1 MTRLEGANFKL
12 NQNANKMAEKKK
24 KKGIEVVNRKAKYEY
39 EFITN
44 YEAGIVLM
52 GTEIKSIRQ
61 NNVNL
66 KDAYCVFKKGELYI
80 KSLFIGEYKF
90 GNIFNH
96 ETRRDRKLLLRRGE
110 LRKLEKR
117 VKERG
122 FTIVPYRLY
131 ISERGFAKV
140 EIALAQGKKIYDKRK
155 SIKEKDQ
162 KRDMARIKKIRL

>member
-1 MTRLEGANFKL
+1 
-12 NQNANKMAEKKK
+12 MAEKKK
-24 KKGIEVVNRKAKYEY
+24 KQPVDIKNRKAKFEY
-39 EFITN
+39 NFLTK

-61 NNVNL
+61 NNANL

-122 FTIVPYRLY
+122 FTIVPFRLY
-131 ISERGFAKV
+131 INERGFAKV
-140 EIALAQGKKIYDKRK
+140 EIALAQGKKSYDKRQ

-162 KRDMARIKKIRL
+162 KRDLARMKKIRL